1 MIHTRTLRHQS
12 KGFTIVELL
21 IVIVVIGILAAIT
34 IVAFNGVQNRANNM
48 ARISELR
55 DWQKLFE
62 MYKAENGEYPDMPK
76 TGDGQPGDGG
86 YCLGTGFPIGG
97 SGVPRCRDYTG
108 TDIAPTAL
116 RQSNSTPLMDELK
129 KVGALPSGLRKPVT
143 NTVGPYVY
151 YQSNNHIKLIAVM
164 NGKSA
169 SDCPAGTTS
178 DWTDNQSKVMCHIL
192 LRRP

>member
-1 MIHTRTLRHQS
+1 MIHTDCARRKNL
-12 KGFTIVELL
+12 GFTIVELL

-34 IVAFNGVQNRANNM
+34 IVAFNGVQNRANNI

-62 MYKAENGEYPDMPK
+62 MYKAENGAYPDMPK

-86 YCLGTGFPIGG
+86 YCLGEKFPL
-97 SGVPRCRDYTG
+97 SSTTPAVPKCRDYTG
-108 TDIAPTAL
+108 NGATSLIASQNEPLMTAL
-116 RQSNSTPLMDELK
+116 KT
-129 KVGALPSGLRKPVT
+129 VGTLPSGLRKPVT
-143 NTVGPYVY
+143 GTVGPYVY